1 MTLYIYDAY
10 NMKDKD
16 DYLLAYNLDYCN
28 IRPFVGD
35 VIVIRNELYDV
46 IEVGIHYEDNSMY
59 AFVKKYESK
68 TVKKNVKDK
77 GDFNYEK
84 CFLEAS
90 DDCSS
95 GCISNR
101 CNVSICH

>member
-35 VIVIRNELYDV
+35 VIVIRNELYNV

-59 AFVKKYESK
+59 AFVKKYENK
-68 TVKKNVKDK
+68 TVRKNVKDK
-77 GDFNYEK
+77 GDFEYEK
-84 CFLEAS
+84 CFLEADNDYFGSCVSS
-90 DDCSS
+90 DR
-95 GCISNR
+95 NAF
-101 CNVSICH
+101 ICH

>member
-10 NMKDKD
+10 NMKDKG

-35 VIVIRNELYDV
+35 VLVIHSELYDV

-59 AFVKKYESK
+59 AFVKKYENK
-68 TVKKNVKDK
+68 TVRKNVKDK
-77 GDFNYEK
+77 GDFGYE
-84 CFLEAS
+84 
-90 DDCSS
+90 
-95 GCISNR
+95 
-101 CNVSICH
+101 